1 MDDSF
6 TELMMKIGMQDLVER
21 LWFMEIMIRIDAQ
34 VTQGL
39 KYLSF
44 FHKAEKRSQ
53 ILPPFFMREYPEHE
67 TTKNIAIKP
76 FE

>member
-53 ILPPFFMREYPEHE
+53 ILPPFSCE
-67 TTKNIAIKP
+67 NILNMKQQKILR
-76 FE
+76 